1 MKAASPEKAGDLG
14 TISCAA
20 LEQYLV
26 SAEAAGLDIQA
37 GLLHARIGK
46 ELLKDPMTRIDSQ
59 QFEALLEWFIAQ
71 SNDPAFGLHTSQFVQ
86 PGSYSVIGYIA
97 MSAST
102 LLEALSRVS
111 VYEKLVGDMGLTET
125 RPLNAQQIEIRWICR
140 HHRQP
145 IRRHLIEN
153 ILGSWVRY
161 SRWLVNNDTLC
172 PDKILF
178 EHSAPKDKA
187 LLEEYRSVFG
197 CEVLF
202 GQPYSAIVTNQEMLA
217 YRLRQP
223 DPMLFSTLE
232 AHAAQK
238 LHELGLIG
246 NSLAQKVQLRIRA
259 LIDDGMPR
267 KEQVAVDLGMTER
280 TLHRR
285 LQDEGTTWQV
295 LLDQVRDDLACA
307 LLRDTDQPQTEIA
320 EKLGYSDTRSFQRA
334 FKRRCGDTPGNWRQ
348 QHKPG
353 M

>member
-1 MKAASPEKAGDLG
+1 M
-14 TISCAA
+14 
-20 LEQYLV
+20 
-26 SAEAAGLDIQA
+26 SAEAAGLDTQA
-37 GLLHARIGK
+37 GLLHAQIGK

-59 QFEALLEWFIAQ
+59 QFETLLEWFIEQ

-125 RPLNAQQIEIRWICR
+125 RPFNAQQIEIRWICR
-140 HHRQP
+140 HQRQP
-145 IRRHLIEN
+145 VRRHLIEN

-161 SRWLVNNDTLC
+161 SRWLVNNDALS
-172 PDKILF
+172 PDKILL
-178 EHSAPKDKA
+178 EHSAPKDRR
-187 LLEEYRSVFG
+187 LHQEYRSVFG

-202 GQPYSAIVTNQEMLA
+202 DQPYSAIITNQEMLA

-238 LHELGLIG
+238 LHELGLTG

-267 KEQVAVDLGMTER
+267 KEQVAIDLGMTER

-285 LQDEGTTWQV
+285 LQDEGTAWQT

-307 LLRDTDQPQTEIA
+307 LLRDTDQAQAEIA

-334 FKRRCGDTPGNWRQ
+334 FKRRCGHTPGNWRQ
-348 QHKPG
+348 QHKLA